1 MIYFDIIILK
11 LNASRA
17 KKKYVKIPM
26 PNSFKYYNDQMGRVD
41 LCDHFLANYRVRVGS
56 KK

>member
-17 KKKYVKIPM
+17 KKKYVKIPI

-41 LCDHFLANYRVRVGS
+41 LYDHFLANYRVRVGS

>member
-41 LCDHFLANYRVRVGS
+41 LYDHFLANYRVRVGS